1 MTTKVPTPNTS
12 TNKLVEIPDVAVRR
26 REVIMVP
33 VNPVTAYLRTHPE
46 STLDEAKKAVKAA
59 EKSEKASSK
68 SSKAE
73 PKEYEGLKKVEEV
86 KAEKEAIKIAKEAE
100 KAKAEKEVSK
110 VDKEAEKAKAEKEV
124 SKVDKEAEKAKAEKE
139 AAKAAKEAEKAKAKA
154 EKEAAKA
161 AKEAEKAKAKADR
174 LAARELSKAER
185 SISKGDKRKRLEVK
199 LLEKK
204 ASIEN
209 RESITD
215 INTLKQLINRP
226 AEMAEVYGPDHK
238 KIPGFAAIY
247 NNGKAVSVVTKDYRL
262 LHNKQVIN
270 PILSF
275 FEREKINY
283 EIGKFTFVDEVR
295 MRVQFNLIDLRV
307 KDNSKEGLI
316 FSIFV
321 SNSYNSTEAYSLSAG
336 AYRLVCSNGM
346 MVRES
351 VSRIKKIH
359 QADSIEEDAVKSVQD
374 LITSLKDSQKK
385 FQERI
390 RVLISEKATGSL
402 IKKFRGSFDSAITS
416 HVLREI
422 GLMTYDE
429 PNSKCWSTI
438 EELDSRQVLAQSSWD
453 VYNILTRY
461 ISSPMVYQKYRLVWL
476 SKASTIFSI

>member
-1 MTTKVPTPNTS
+1 
-12 TNKLVEIPDVAVRR
+12 
-26 REVIMVP
+26 MVP

-124 SKVDKEAEKAKAEKE
+124 SKVDKEAE
-139 AAKAAKEAEKAKAKA
+139 KAKA